1 MSALCMLCRHRRAA
15 DGSAEEELKVAGVPA
30 SVQAV
35 LIRQRHEMKAALRLE
50 DLLYKQKGGARL
62 DRPPVRHDWCAA
74 WPGASEGRYFFC
86 DWLEGNRCS
95 KFQCATGARG
105 CPRCETGQGTCINGA
120 EGGDPPLGD
129 TTAPHDAAPLL
140 GAAAPVSTPSPRTM
154 PSPGTAL
161 SADRMP
167 PPAATKPAPD
177 AATSA
182 ADWSLPLGPAFALRT
197 VQQPL
202 AIGEGGFQLDYKF
215 EELVRERPAIRGHG
229 LAQTYMIFG
238 GPGAGKTYY
247 FKYLLKSLL
256 SHPDRPGCLILDPKG
271 VLTEWLRKQLRNRL
285 DDFRVLEER
294 ADNSTVLKEHAQQPP
309 FNVLGADLQPAE
321 LGRLLSE
328 VVLAGADG
336 VSEDWGVLITDLLA
350 SAAVL
355 VDKSSK
361 DEGKGPVTAA
371 ALLNEIL
378 YRRHLVRKNG
388 KIYKEYPICRLAR
401 KYSAARFEEDPELRI
416 AADRITLYF
425 DSVEP
430 RQERFVRQIIERSLS
445 ELTSEKWAYLS
456 GNDGKASSLYWEIIH
471 NHRVVSVAVGQSSP
485 AFQRSMS
492 TLVKAI
498 FQQAVLAD
506 LTKRAMQERDSDR
519 LPEAPMPP
527 DKPFFLLACDEYA
540 QAITE
545 GASGLVSD
553 SRFFSLAREAGCM
566 SLLAL
571 QSVATGRSRF
581 PAAMRDRWEGILGNV
596 SAKFFMKLNDVETA
610 ELASALAGSRHSF
623 VPVAS
628 QQQSAQ
634 GLVASEGVTMVEHPL
649 VPSWFLTNRMPQGH
663 ALVHGTLDGESAPVS
678 VFVKNP
684 YDGS

>member
-1 MSALCMLCRHRRAA
+1 MSQLCMLCRHRRAA
-15 DGSAEEELKVAGVPA
+15 DSSAEEELRVAGVPA

-35 LIRQRHEMKAALRLE
+35 LIRQRHELKAALRLE
-50 DLLYKQKGGARL
+50 DMLFKQKGGARL

-74 WPGASEGRYFFC
+74 HPGATEGRHFFC
-86 DWLEGNRCS
+86 DWLEEDKCPL
-95 KFQCATGARG
+95 FQCATGVRG
-105 CPRCETGQGTCINGA
+105 CPRCERGQGTCINRA
-120 EGGDPPLGD
+120 EGADPALGD
-129 TTAPHDAAPLL
+129 MAARRDMAPLVGAAPS
-140 GAAAPVSTPSPRTM
+140 PSTPTPRTMPLPRTM
-154 PSPGTAL
+154 PSPG
-161 SADRMP
+161 RMP
-167 PPAATKPAPD
+167 PSPATTEPAWH
-177 AATSA
+177 AGTSA
-182 ADWSLPLGPAFALRT
+182 GNWSLPLGPAFALRT

-215 EELVRERPAIRGHG
+215 EELIHERPAIRGKG

-238 GPGAGKTYY
+238 GPGAGKTFY

-256 SHPDRPGCLILDPKG
+256 GHPDRPGCLMLDPKG
-271 VLTEWLRKQLRNRL
+271 VLTSWLRGEL
-285 DDFRVLEER
+285 DDLGRADDFTVLEKDAR
-294 ADNSTVLKEHAQQPP
+294 QLP
-309 FNVLGADLQPAE
+309 FNVLGADLEPPE

-355 VDKSSK
+355 VDKASK
-361 DEGKGPVTAA
+361 DQGKGPVTAA
-371 ALLNEIL
+371 ALLNQIL
-378 YRRHLVRKNG
+378 YKRHPIRKNG
-388 KIYKEYPICRLAR
+388 KIDKEYPICQLAR
-401 KYSAARFEEDPELRI
+401 KYSCVRFEDDPELRI

-425 DSVEP
+425 DTVEP

-445 ELTSEKWAYLS
+445 ELTSEEWAYLS
-456 GNDGKASSLYWEIIH
+456 GNDGKEGSLYREIIH
-471 NHRVVSVAVGQSSP
+471 QHRVVSVAVGQSSP

-506 LTKRAMQERDSDR
+506 LTSRATKRDVDGR
-519 LPEAPMPP
+519 PKGGTPP
-527 DKPFFLLACDEYA
+527 KEPFFLLACDEYA

-566 SLLAL
+566 SVLAL

-596 SAKFFMKLNDVETA
+596 SVKFFMKLNDVETA

-649 VPSWFLTNRMPQGH
+649 VPSWYLTNRMPQGY
-663 ALVHGTLDGESAPVS
+663 ALVHGTLNGTSAPVS
-678 VFVKNP
+678 IFVKNP
-684 YDGS
+684 YDP

>member
-1 MSALCMLCRHRRAA
+1 MLCRHRRAA
-15 DGSAEEELKVAGVPA
+15 DSSAEEELRVAGVPA

-35 LIRQRHEMKAALRLE
+35 LIRQRLELKAALRLE
-50 DLLYKQKGGARL
+50 DLLFKQKGGARL

-86 DWLEGNRCS
+86 DWLEGNECS
-95 KFQCATGARG
+95 LFQCATGIRD
-105 CPRCETGQGTCINGA
+105 CPRCETGQGTCISGA

-129 TTAPHDAAPLL
+129 AAVPRDTAPLL
-140 GAAAPVSTPSPRTM
+140 GAAASISTSSPGTM
-154 PSPGTAL
+154 PSVRTTPSLGTVPAP
-161 SADRMP
+161 DRMP
-167 PPAATKPAPD
+167 PAPHTAEHAWHTD
-177 AATSA
+177 TPRAN
-182 ADWSLPLGPAFALRT
+182 WSLPLGPAFALRT

-215 EELVRERPAIRGHG
+215 EELTHERPAIRGRG

-256 SHPDRPGCLILDPKG
+256 SHPDRPGCLMLDPKG
-271 VLTEWLRKQLRNRL
+271 VLTKWLRKELGDIGRA
-285 DDFRVLEER
+285 DDFTVLEEDAR
-294 ADNSTVLKEHAQQPP
+294 QPA

-378 YRRHLVRKNG
+378 YKRHPIRKNG
-388 KIYKEYPICRLAR
+388 KIEKEYPICRLAR
-401 KYSAARFEEDPELRI
+401 KYSVVRFEEDPELRI

-445 ELTSEKWAYLS
+445 ELTSKKWTYLS
-456 GNDGKASSLYWEIIH
+456 GNDGKAGSLYWEIIH
-471 NHRVVSVAVGQSSP
+471 KHRVVSVAVGQSSP

-506 LTKRAMQERDSDR
+506 LTRRAMREPDPDLRPEPRMPSD
-519 LPEAPMPP
+519 E
-527 DKPFFLLACDEYA
+527 PFFLLACDEYA

-596 SAKFFMKLNDVETA
+596 SVKFFMKLNDVETA

-663 ALVHGTLDGESAPVS
+663 ALVHGTLDGKSAPVS
-678 VFVKNP
+678 IFVKNP
-684 YDGS
+684 YST